1 MIVLDRNC
9 GRRVNLCICS
19 SFFFFSSPSAT
30 IYQLNRYFCSILS
43 SRSRLF
49 LFPLFIISS
58 LFSRAASIVIQFFSS
73 NKSFRFCFYVL
84 CFSSC
89 LGSYVMVTY

>member
-1 MIVLDRNC
+1 MGAALIYAFVLP
-9 GRRVNLCICS
+9 
-19 SFFFFSSPSAT
+19 FFFSSPSAT